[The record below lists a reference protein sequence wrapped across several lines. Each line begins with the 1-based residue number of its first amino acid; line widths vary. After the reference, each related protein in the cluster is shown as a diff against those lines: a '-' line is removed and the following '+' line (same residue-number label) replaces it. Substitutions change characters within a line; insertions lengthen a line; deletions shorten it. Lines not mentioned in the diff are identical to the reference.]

1 MNFSPSQIIAALTAL
16 GLYPP
21 VSGGGGAVASVNGA
35 TGAVVLDAADVGAVS
50 LSDFT
55 ADGIDLSTGFLN
67 LYNGDGD
74 NIYFD
79 GQLRE
84 IGIAAQFVYMG
95 ALNTYLQLT
104 GGGVALGLPSVLGG
118 SNSIT
123 VNDSILTVEAEST
136 RITMDT
142 QDAMPRVTKTGGIA
156 ADVPE
161 NEPAALI
168 HKQYLDSR
176 LSQNWGKKGFTLF
189 DPQVGDKIP
198 LLVAGSAVTLQNVKH
213 FLPGASD
220 TPSLSFQLY
229 HGLDFSA
236 AGTGVFGGPQNS
248 TNVGV
253 PHSTAAFANAEV
265 PENAIL
271 WIEVTAVSGTVPQ
284 FHMTATAL

>member
-1 MNFSPSQIIAALTAL
+1 MTFSPSQIIAALTAL

-21 VSGGGGAVASVNGA
+21 VSGGGGAVDSVNGA
-35 TGAVVLDAADVGAVS
+35 TGVVVLDAADVGAVS

-55 ADGIDLSTGFLN
+55 ADGIDLSTAFLN
-67 LYNGDGD
+67 LYNSDGD
-74 NIYFD
+74 AIYFD

-84 IGIAAQFVYMG
+84 IGIFSEFVYLG
-95 ALNTYLQLT
+95 ALNTYLQIT
-104 GGGVALGLPSVLGG
+104 GGGVALGLPSLLGG
-118 SNSIT
+118 NNAIT
-123 VNDSILTVEAEST
+123 VNNSILRIESENT
-136 RITMDT
+136 SITMDT

-156 ADVPE
+156 ADVPD
-161 NEPAALI
+161 EPAALI
-168 HKQYLDSR
+168 HKQYLESR
-176 LSQNWGKKGFTLF
+176 LTQNWGKKGFTLF

-198 LLVAGSAVTLQNVKH
+198 LLVAGAAVTLQNVKH

-236 AGTGVFGGPQNS
+236 AGAAVFGGPQNS

-265 PENAIL
+265 PENAVL
-271 WIEVTAVSGTVPQ
+271 WIEITAVSGTVPQ